1 VGGGGGWPVRLTLED
16 KAGLVRAEWAG
27 APAGGLFP
35 TQLWQAGDIIRDPWT
50 LTLPPY
56 VPPGEYR
63 LRLRLGDGKALFLT
77 TVPVEGRPRSFDVPA
92 LDLPLEAQFGP
103 AIALLGLQAP
113 LNQSAVALTPGQT
126 LSLALVWRSLDL
138 VDTDYTITVQ
148 LLDRQNQV
156 RAQRDAAP
164 LDGAAPTTS
173 WAVGEVVLDEVMLQI
188 PAEVGPEPHRL
199 LVALYRPETGE
210 RLLLSDGRDH
220 VEIPVVLP

>member
-1 VGGGGGWPVRLTLED
+1 MTLED
-16 KAGLVRAEWAG
+16 ETGLVRAEWAG
-27 APAGGLFP
+27 APAGGRFP
-35 TQLWQAGDIIRDPWT
+35 TYLWQAGDIIRDPWT

-56 VPPGEYR
+56 VPPGEYQ
-63 LRLRLGDGKALFLT
+63 LRLRLGEGEALLLT
-77 TVPVEGRPRSFDVPA
+77 TVPVEGRLRSFDVPS

-103 AIALLGLQAP
+103 AITLLGLQAP
-113 LNQSAVALTPGQT
+113 LNQSAVAVRPGQT

-138 VDTDYTITVQ
+138 IDTDYTITVQ
-148 LLDRQNQV
+148 LLDGQNQV

-173 WAVGEVVLDEVMLQI
+173 WAVGEVVLDEVMLQP
-188 PAEVGPEPHRL
+188 PAEVGPGPHRL
-199 LVALYRPETGE
+199 LIALYHPETGE